1 MFNYKYEHGGSV
13 PGYLVQNEKIVG
25 LSNIN
30 VQYDDASK
38 TLTCSFNRKKAMPQV
53 KNYFS
58 LTNGSYYLLTANGKT
73 DAEGNLKAHGP
84 NHRGYSASPID
95 FRPDYQ
101 RSPVYSILE
110 RINEAYQNYVKWN
123 QNLFK
128 KLLPSFLQPSS

>member
-13 PGYLVQNEKIVG
+13 PGYLVENEKIIG

-30 VQYDDASK
+30 VQFDASAK
-38 TLTCSFNRKKAMPQV
+38 TLTCSFNRRKAMSQIR
-53 KNYFS
+53 NYYS
-58 LTNGSYYLLTANGKT
+58 LANGSYYMLTANGKT
-73 DAEGNLKAHGP
+73 DADGNLKVHGP

-110 RINEAYQNYVKWN
+110 RINEAYQSYVQWN

-128 KLLPSFLQPSS
+128 KFFPLFTEINN